1 MSTIKLKVEA
11 FAGTAIEDACR
22 DLCALA
28 DRVGILCEVAFN
40 GVKLWAYPGT
50 DPAQLVEAW
59 GEQMKRPEHLYR
71 IASARPA
78 GVAIPVRFLRWELAQ
93 TYTGTIY
100 RVKDEQGQWVADFA
114 EKEQANRFCRTDG
127 VTEVQP
133 ARPLNGIPAT
143 WQHGEGAYAQCGDCG
158 RYTLDPAAL
167 RIRAHLCECG
177 SASGWSGSFKKPGP
191 DAKWSG
197 TAPGVPG
204 TFNTGE
210 KNHG

>member
-1 MSTIKLKVEA
+1 MSITLNLNQARELLEFFGGEDAQMTVGRCGPKAHSGPGLYAWLTEHPEEGSIKLDE
-11 FAGTAIEDACR
+11 EDR
-22 DLCALA
+22 PNDPHDDLTPGA
-28 DRVGILCEVAFN
+28 D
-40 GVKLWAYPGT
+40 PT
-50 DPAQLVEAW
+50 DRA
-59 GEQMKRPEHLYR
+59 
-71 IASARPA
+71 
-78 GVAIPVRFLRWELAQ
+78 
-93 TYTGTIY
+93 
-100 RVKDEQGQWVADFA
+100 
-114 EKEQANRFCRTDG
+114 G